1 MDRKNVMGIWGTLL
15 LIVGT
20 AVATIGGILVFL
32 RMLFSVLEKID
43 YDVEMDEKWNWRMPA
58 PQQMTLR

>member
-20 AVATIGGILVFL
+20 AVATVGGILVFL

-43 YDVEMDEKWNWRMPA
+43 YDVEMDEK
-58 PQQMTLR
+58 

>member
-15 LIVGT
+15 VIVGT

-32 RMLFSVLEKID
+32 RILFSSLEKID
-43 YDVEMDEKWNWRMPA
+43 YNVEMDE
-58 PQQMTLR
+58 

>member
-1 MDRKNVMGIWGTLL
+1 MGIWGTLL

-43 YDVEMDEKWNWRMPA
+43 YDVEMDEK
-58 PQQMTLR
+58 

>member
-43 YDVEMDEKWNWRMPA
+43 YDVEMDEK
-58 PQQMTLR
+58 

>member
-20 AVATIGGILVFL
+20 AVATVGGILVFL
-32 RMLFSVLEKID
+32 RMIFSTLEKID
-43 YDVEMDEKWNWRMPA
+43 YDVEMDAK
-58 PQQMTLR
+58 

>member
-1 MDRKNVMGIWGTLL
+1 MGIWGTLL

-43 YDVEMDEKWNWRMPA
+43 YDVEMDAK
-58 PQQMTLR
+58 